1 MTMLTFPDGFF
12 WGAATA
18 GHQIEGGNVNSDWWP
33 REVAP
38 GTDIPEPS
46 GDAADSY
53 HRYRE
58 DIALLARS
66 GLDTYRFSLEWSRIE
81 PAEGMVSRAALA
93 HYQRVIDC
101 CHEFGV
107 RPAITIY
114 HFTTPRWFAD
124 GGGWRDPASVDRFVR
139 FVEIVLPLLT
149 TASHVFTINEPNIL
163 AMIFA
168 GKEGN
173 QQIQAGALP
182 EPDAVVT
189 DHIIAAHRRAV
200 EVVRATGRPV
210 GWPVAPQQF
219 YADPGAEEVMRAYA
233 YPRETIFLEASRGDD
248 FVGVQAYTRTRITAD
263 GPLSAPDDVEQTLT
277 GWEYY
282 PPAIAEA
289 ARLAHAITG
298 LPVFVSENGIAT
310 ADDARRIDYTREALQ
325 ALHAEVTAGLP
336 LIGYLHWSLLDN
348 YEWGSYRPTFGL
360 IGWDRETFERHPKPS
375 LAWLG
380 EVAKRGGLPDMME

>member
-1 MTMLTFPDGFF
+1 MTTLTFPEGFL

-58 DIALLARS
+58 DITLLAEA

-81 PAEGMVSRAALA
+81 PEEGMVSRAALD
-93 HYQRVIDC
+93 HYRRVIDC
-101 CHEFGV
+101 CHELGV
-107 RPAITIY
+107 KPAVTIY

-124 GGGWRDPASVDRFVR
+124 DGGWRNPASVDRFAR
-139 FVEIVLPLLT
+139 FVEIVLPLLH

-189 DHIIAAHRRAV
+189 EHIIAAHHRAV
-200 EVVRATGRPV
+200 ALVKTTGRPV

-219 YADPGAEEVMRAYA
+219 FADPGAEEVMRAYA

-248 FVGVQAYTRTRITAD
+248 FIGVQAYTRTRITLD
-263 GPLSAPDDVEQTLT
+263 GPLPAPDDVEQTLT

-289 ARLAHAITG
+289 ARLAYDITG

-310 ADDARRIDYTREALQ
+310 ADDARRIDYTRGALE
-325 ALHAEVTAGLP
+325 ALHAEIAAGLP
-336 LIGYLHWSLLDN
+336 MIGYLHWSLLDN

-360 IGWDRETFERHPKPS
+360 IAWDRETFERRPKPS

-380 EVAKRGGLPDMME
+380 GVAKANGLEGS

>member
-1 MTMLTFPDGFF
+1 MTALAFPDGFH

-18 GHQIEGGNVNSDWWP
+18 GHQIEGGNVNSDWWS
-33 REVAP
+33 REVAH
-38 GTDIPEPS
+38 GSDIPEPS
-46 GDAADSY
+46 GDAADGY

-58 DIALLARS
+58 DIALLAAS
-66 GLDTYRFSLEWSRIE
+66 GLNTYRFSLEWSRIE

-107 RPAITIY
+107 SPAITIY
-114 HFTTPRWFAD
+114 HFTTPRWFAHD
-124 GGGWRDPASVDRFVR
+124 GGWRNPASPRRFGR
-139 FVEIVLPLLT
+139 FVETVLPLLV

-168 GKEGN
+168 GKAGN
-173 QQIQAGALP
+173 QQIQAGSLP
-182 EPDAVVT
+182 APDAAVT
-189 DHIIAAHRRAV
+189 EHIIAAHHRAV
-200 EVVRATGRPV
+200 ELVRTVGRPV

-219 YADPGAEEVMRAYA
+219 YADPGAEDVLRAYA

-248 FVGVQAYTRTRITAD
+248 FVGVQAYTRTRITKD
-263 GPLSAPDDVEQTLT
+263 GPLPAPKDAEQTLT

-289 ARLAHAITG
+289 ARLAHDITK
-298 LPVFVSENGIAT
+298 LPVYVTENGIAT
-310 ADDARRIDYTREALQ
+310 ADDARRIDYTRGALE
-325 ALHAEVTAGLP
+325 ALHAEIARGLP

-360 IGWDRETFERHPKPS
+360 IGWDRETFERRPKPS
-375 LAWLG
+375 LSWLG
-380 EVAKRGGLPDMME
+380 EVARRNALTVTA